1 MFFHI
6 DESGNTGNNLFDL
19 QQPRLSYG
27 LLSSRTN
34 VDVLGVDLHRAM
46 LKKLDVP
53 ELHAAELGF
62 GGLQEIAPLLMRL
75 HHKMKFD
82 FDYYFIEKKD
92 YALVHLF
99 EAIFDAGLNEA
110 VPWIVYWTPMRFIY
124 IAELSN
130 IIDEGLLKK
139 SWMLNTQKNI
149 ARSEADVVAFLKEVR
164 VRVVESE
171 IDATMKR
178 RMFDAIDYGISNPL
192 KLDFGAADPK
202 LVSPNAVAFQFVTSA
217 IARQLRKK
225 NVSVANAIT
234 VDQQQQFNSAQLATQ
249 RNQFLISRG
258 LRKSSPEDQAMI
270 LRHPLY
276 AQLDRLDIIGRGMPA
291 APAIIGKSN
300 VSIGIQIVDIYL
312 WLANRILA
320 GAELPDTLGGLAS
333 RFLRK
338 ANIDGISMDGMIS
351 RWNRF
356 EAQLPP
362 MDEITEEQAERVM
375 KIIERHEAVLE
386 GLALR

>member
-6 DESGNTGNNLFDL
+6 DESGNTGNNLFDP

-34 VDVLGVDLHRAM
+34 VDALGLGLHRAM

-62 GGLQEIAPLLMRL
+62 GGLEEIAPLLMQL
-75 HHKMKFD
+75 HQKMKFD
-82 FDYYFIEKKD
+82 FDYYFIDKKD

-110 VPWIVYWTPMRFIY
+110 VPWIVYWTPMRFLY
-124 IAELSN
+124 IAALSGLVDEEL
-130 IIDEGLLKK
+130 LRK
-139 SWMLNTQKNI
+139 SWALNTTKNI
-149 ARSEADVVAFLKEVR
+149 ARSQADVAAFLKEIRAR
-164 VRVVESE
+164 VADSSL
-171 IDATMKR
+171 DATLKQ
-178 RMFDAIDYGISNPL
+178 RMIDAIDYGIRNPL

-217 IARQLRKK
+217 IARRLRKK
-225 NVSVANAIT
+225 GVSVANAIT
-234 VDQQQQFNSAQLATQ
+234 VDQQQQFNAAQLATQ
-249 RNQFLISRG
+249 RNQYLISSG
-258 LRKSSPEDQAMI
+258 LRQSSPEDQAKI

-276 AQLDRLDIIGRGMPA
+276 AQLDRLDILGRGMPSVPA
-291 APAIIGKSN
+291 AIGKSN

-312 WLANRILA
+312 WLANRVLA
-320 GAELPDTLGGLAS
+320 GVELPYKLGELAS
-333 RFLRK
+333 SFLAK
-338 ANIDGISMDGMIS
+338 ATFDGISMDGMIS
-351 RWNRF
+351 RWSRF
-356 EAQLPP
+356 EAQLTP
-362 MDEITEEQAERVM
+362 MGAITEEQAKRAM
-375 KIIERHEAVLE
+375 KIMESHEAVLE